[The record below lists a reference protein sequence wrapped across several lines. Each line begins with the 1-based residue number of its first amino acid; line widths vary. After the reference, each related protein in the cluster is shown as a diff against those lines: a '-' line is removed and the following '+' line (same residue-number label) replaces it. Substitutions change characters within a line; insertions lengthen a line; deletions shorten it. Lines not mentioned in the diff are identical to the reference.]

1 MGDYAIRARFETDCQ
16 PADLLKWLSSTEGI
30 AGWWSDT
37 VSGSASSEGDAFHV
51 RFPTTDVVFDLVV
64 AETSHRAIE
73 WSVPESPPWWR
84 GTAIRFELGET
95 ENGSGTSLLFTHRGF
110 EPDDPI
116 IAVITPAWV
125 GFLNNLVDVARTG
138 KANPAVVN

>member
-1 MGDYAIRARFETDCQ
+1 MGNYTIKGQFEAGCA
-16 PADLLKWLSSTEGI
+16 PSEVMKWISSPDGI

-37 VSGSASSEGDAFHV
+37 VEGQASAKGDRFSV
-51 RFPTTDVVFDLVV
+51 RFPTTDVPFELEVTEAGEGS
-64 AETSHRAIE
+64 AEWHIAE
-73 WSVPESPPWWR
+73 NPPWWKN
-84 GTAIRFELGET
+84 TTIRFDISEADG
-95 ENGSGTSLLFTHRGF
+95 GSAIMFSHSGF

-125 GFLNNLVDVARTG
+125 RFVDNLVAVAESG